1 MNSGNG
7 TRHASGESS
16 AVVIRRREPPR
27 DDQGPETKR
36 LMKTQKVKAFT
47 LIELLVVIAIIAILA
62 GMLLPALAKAKEKAH
77 RIACTSNLK
86 QIGIGLK
93 MWALDF
99 NGRYPMQVPA
109 SDGGPPNQSSF
120 SAAPYGA
127 GYTYQ
132 VFGVLVNELNT
143 PRILTCP
150 ADDRT
155 AATNFNMVAGNIAAG
170 ANLANANISFFVG
183 KDTQDGNP
191 QMLLVGDRNIVG
203 QAPGGSLPNPI
214 PGGGYGNVG
223 AVALGTN
230 FNAGAQTPAWT
241 DKLHHGLGNVLLS
254 DGSAQQLTGSRLR
267 DWLRNSGDA
276 SGAPSSPGPNTIL
289 FPN

>member
-1 MNSGNG
+1 MLFNNPSNFVHSGNG

-16 AVVIRRREPPR
+16 AVVIRRRGPPR

-36 LMKTQKVKAFT
+36 LMKTQKVIAFT

-62 GMLLPALAKAKEKAH
+62 GMLLPALARAKEKAH

-93 MWALDF
+93 TWALDF

-120 SAAPYGA
+120 SVAPYGA

-150 ADDRT
+150 ADDRIT
-155 AATNFNMVAGNIAAG
+155 AGFFHYTPWRLARATPAAT
-170 ANLANANISFFVG
+170 ISSSRRH
-183 KDTQDGNP
+183 
-191 QMLLVGDRNIVG
+191 MRSRSSS
-203 QAPGGSLPNPI
+203 GGVR
-214 PGGGYGNVG
+214 GRRTCATV
-223 AVALGTN
+223 
-230 FNAGAQTPAWT
+230 
-241 DKLHHGLGNVLLS
+241 
-254 DGSAQQLTGSRLR
+254 
-267 DWLRNSGDA
+267 
-276 SGAPSSPGPNTIL
+276 
-289 FPN
+289 

>member
-1 MNSGNG
+1 
-7 TRHASGESS
+7 
-16 AVVIRRREPPR
+16 
-27 DDQGPETKR
+27 
-36 LMKTQKVKAFT
+36 MKTSRKKQEAFT

-86 QIGIGLK
+86 QIGIGWK
-93 MWALDF
+93 SWARDF

-120 SAAPYGA
+120 STAPYGA

-143 PRILTCP
+143 PRILMCP

-155 AATNFNMVAGNIAAG
+155 AATNFNMVAGNTAAG

-183 KDTQDGNP
+183 K
-191 QMLLVGDRNIVG
+191 
-203 QAPGGSLPNPI
+203 
-214 PGGGYGNVG
+214 
-223 AVALGTN
+223 
-230 FNAGAQTPAWT
+230 
-241 DKLHHGLGNVLLS
+241 
-254 DGSAQQLTGSRLR
+254 
-267 DWLRNSGDA
+267 
-276 SGAPSSPGPNTIL
+276 
-289 FPN
+289 